1 MSLEKVIEENTAA
14 VKELTVALQQFAAG
28 GTGAAAPAAPV
39 AKAETPKTAA
49 KKETPKAEAKAEEK
63 SDEAAGIPYDDVK
76 AKTLELVKAKGRD
89 VVVETLAKFGKGVKS
104 AQDLKPEQYADYIA
118 AVDAVLNDESLA

>member
-28 GTGAAAPAAPV
+28 GTGAAAPT
-39 AKAETPKTAA
+39 AKAEAPAKAA
-49 KKETPKAEAKAEEK
+49 TKKAESKPTEKTEEK
-63 SDEAAGIPYDDVK
+63 ADEPTGIPYDDVK

-89 VVVETLAKFGKGVKS
+89 TVVETLAKFGKGVKS
-104 AQDLKPEQYADYIA
+104 AQDLKPEQYAEYIA
-118 AVDAVLNDESLA
+118 AVDAILNDESLA